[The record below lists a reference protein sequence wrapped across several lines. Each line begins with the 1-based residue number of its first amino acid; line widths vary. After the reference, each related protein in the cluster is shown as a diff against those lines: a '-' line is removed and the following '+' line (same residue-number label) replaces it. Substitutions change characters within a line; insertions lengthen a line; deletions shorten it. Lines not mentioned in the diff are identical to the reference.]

1 MYEKEKCLL
10 SVKQEAAKFIMAGN
24 NAICMNKMYTTQ
36 TQTMKKEHGQSMETF
51 KAATHNTMNH
61 VKSVLKS
68 LFAM

>member
-1 MYEKEKCLL
+1 
-10 SVKQEAAKFIMAGN
+10 
-24 NAICMNKMYTTQ
+24 
-36 TQTMKKEHGQSMETF
+36 MKKEHGQSMETF